1 MVNYSD
7 DRMWKFDS
15 NLIMIFLLIIAGI
28 YGGIGFFLL
37 NLFTETIF
45 ITGFVLLFFI
55 MVLIHGYKTLGP
67 REILFFFLIAYS
79 VAMLYEYTDG
89 LGFGELVHCKPYY
102 SNILGPKFLGKTPY
116 VIPLVWTI
124 SFYCAFTMT
133 NIIFNR
139 LKTTRESTETISRH
153 WFVKIIGMSVVSGLM
168 MASWDLICDPV
179 MVKIGAWSWSYSGSY
194 YGIPLWNYEG
204 WVEIP
209 AVIFFIFSFYM
220 CKIKKNQIYI
230 SGDKQSQ
237 YTLLVVLLYIALLVI
252 YIMYAIYLEVSYS
265 IPWAAL
271 TMGPI
276 AALTIVCFYRSLS
289 K

>member
-1 MVNYSD
+1 
-7 DRMWKFDS
+7 MWKFDS

-45 ITGFVLLFFI
+45 ITGFILLFFV

-89 LGFGELVHCKPYY
+89 LGFGELFHCKPYY

-116 VIPLVWTI
+116 IIPFVWAI

-139 LKTTRESTETISRH
+139 LKTTSESTETISRH
-153 WFVKIIGMSVVSGLM
+153 WLVKIIGMGVVSGLM

-194 YGIPLWNYEG
+194 YGIPLWNYEE

-209 AVIFFIFSFYM
+209 AVIFFIFSLYM

-252 YIMYAIYLEVSYS
+252 YMMYAVYLEMSYL
-265 IPWAAL
+265 IPWAVL

-276 AALTIVCFYRSLS
+276 AALTIVRFYRSLS

>member
-1 MVNYSD
+1 
-7 DRMWKFDS
+7 MWKFDS
-15 NLIMIFLLIIAGI
+15 NLIMIFLLIIVGI

-45 ITGFVLLFFI
+45 ITGFILLFFV

-102 SNILGPKFLGKTPY
+102 SNILGPKFLGKIPY

-133 NIIFNR
+133 NIIFDR

-153 WFVKIIGMSVVSGLM
+153 WFVKIIGMSIVSGLM

-194 YGIPLWNYEG
+194 YGIPLWNYEE

-209 AVIFFIFSFYM
+209 AVIFFIFSLYM

-237 YTLLVVLLYIALLVI
+237 YTLLVVLLYIALLII

-271 TMGPI
+271 TMGLI
-276 AALTIVCFYRSLS
+276 AALTIVRFYRSLS

>member
-1 MVNYSD
+1 
-7 DRMWKFDS
+7 MWKFDS

-45 ITGFVLLFFI
+45 ITGFILLFFI

-67 REILFFFLIAYS
+67 REILFFFLITYS
-79 VAMLYEYTDG
+79 VAMLYEYTGG
-89 LGFGELVHCKPYY
+89 LGFGELVHCKPCY
-102 SNILGPKFLGKTPY
+102 SNILGPKFLGKIPY

-133 NIIFNR
+133 NIIFDR

-153 WFVKIIGMSVVSGLM
+153 WFVKIIGMGIVSGLM

-209 AVIFFIFSFYM
+209 AVIFFIFSLYM

>member
-1 MVNYSD
+1 
-7 DRMWKFDS
+7 
-15 NLIMIFLLIIAGI
+15 MIFLLIIAGI

-102 SNILGPKFLGKTPY
+102 SNILGPKFLGKIPY

-139 LKTTRESTETISRH
+139 LKTTRESTETISRY
-153 WFVKIIGMSVVSGLM
+153 WFVKIIGMGIVSGLM

-209 AVIFFIFSFYM
+209 AVIFFIFSLYM
-220 CKIKKNQIYI
+220 YKIKKNQIYI

-271 TMGPI
+271 TMGSI